1 MKLHP
6 YFSFIKACHHLSLSW
21 SNICTCICYEVAS
34 SFAFV
39 MKLHQY
45 SSFIIK
51 LPWHFI
57 CIEATPILIFAMK
70 PRQHFIHTKA
80 VSSFI
85 FAMKP
90 HQHFIHTEAMSSFIF
105 AIKPRQH
112 STLALKP
119 CQLSSLSWSNIYTYI
134 CYEVAQSFRGNIAQ
148 TLRMHSTVAKH

>member
-1 MKLHP
+1 MKLNP

-39 MKLHQY
+39 TKLHQY

-90 HQHFIHTEAMSSFIF
+90 HQHFVCIETRHQDFSDANKTLKMQGVANKILNMQGVP
-105 AIKPRQH
+105 IKTLKKQGNTNKILKMREKMLPR
-112 STLALKP
+112 L
-119 CQLSSLSWSNIYTYI
+119 
-134 CYEVAQSFRGNIAQ
+134 
-148 TLRMHSTVAKH
+148 